1 MEKSHLF
8 FIFDTDQD
16 REMTKKKHLTQSLG
30 ALAGAVLMTLAAGAA
45 HAGPVT
51 EGGDAGQLLGSAQTF
66 SGSSAISAITGSL
79 LTSSATDYADLFRVY
94 LYAGSVFSATTTAS
108 AWNTNNFDTAL
119 FLFDSTG
126 HGVVANDDDPNVGPQ
141 STITISQTVGSS
153 GYYYLAIAGAGYT
166 PVSAGGSIFGNLVG
180 KDQVGAVGA
189 GGSGALSGWQSISHE
204 GGDYEVVLQ
213 GAYAN
218 VSAVPEPTTIT
229 MLMAGL
235 GLVGV
240 AARRRRSQV

>member
-1 MEKSHLF
+1 
-8 FIFDTDQD
+8 
-16 REMTKKKHLTQSLG
+16 MTKKKHLTQSLG
-30 ALAGAVLMTLAAGAA
+30 ALAGAVLMSLAAGAA
-45 HAGPVT
+45 HAGPVA
-51 EGGDAGQLLGSAQTF
+51 EGADAGQLLGSAQTF
-66 SGSSAISAITGSL
+66 TGSSAISAISGSL
-79 LTSSATDYADLFRVY
+79 LTTSATDYADLFRVY
-94 LYAGSVFSATTTAS
+94 LYAGSTFSATTAAS

-126 HGVVANDDDPNVGPQ
+126 HGVVANDDDPAAGPL
-141 STITISQTVGSS
+141 STITITKTVGAS
-153 GYYYLAIAGAGYT
+153 GFYYLGIAGAGYT
-166 PVSAGGSIFGNLVG
+166 PVSAGGSIFGDLKG
-180 KDQVGAVGA
+180 KDQVGAVGL
-189 GGSGALSGWQSISHE
+189 GGSGALNGWQSISNE